1 MDETQKLIAQDPI
14 STQMVEALSQSEVEK
29 SDLVSEN
36 GDVVETF
43 TQTEADINP

>member
-1 MDETQKLIAQDPI
+1 MNETQEFVAQDPI
-14 STQMVEALSQSEVEK
+14 STQMVEALSQAKVEK